1 MNESKLTYIA
11 LVLASA
17 AAVVSLATAGL
28 STLPQGARINAL
40 SQQMEVLTRDNKA
53 LQDQLETVKQDR
65 TRIDELDVGMVALA
79 SVLKVD
85 RVELAKAIAAAKSVD
100 QATPRT
106 AEVPAGQPQAPGASQ
121 PAPAPRPAV
130 ASTKDNEQPQAP
142 KEPPVHSDKAGQVAS
157 LGADNPFSG
166 SPEANDPPT
175 ALTIAVAPQ
184 EPAPAQ
190 AQVAAP
196 LPPMTIQQVDGVL
209 AKRIS
214 ENWFKPAG
222 VADNLSAI
230 VQVNMHRDGKVA
242 SVKLAKASGSEAFD
256 TSVISSIMSINTLP
270 EVQRLSDSDF
280 KKGYASR
287 AIRFT
292 PQMGG

>member
-1 MNESKLTYIA
+1 MKESKLTYIA
-11 LVLASA
+11 LTLAA
-17 AAVVSLATAGL
+17 GAAVVSLATAGL
-28 STLPQGARINAL
+28 STFPQGAQIKTL
-40 SQQMEVLTRDNKA
+40 SQQMEALTRDNKA
-53 LQDQLETVKQDR
+53 LLVQLEAEKQNR
-65 TRIDELDVGMVALA
+65 ARIDELDVGMVALA

-85 RVELAKAIAAAKSVD
+85 QVELARAIAAAKDVD

-106 AEVPAGQPQAPGASQ
+106 ADAPAGQLQAPGASQ
-121 PAPAPRPAV
+121 PASAPGPAV
-130 ASTKDNEQPQAP
+130 ASTKDNEPPQAP
-142 KEPPVHSDKAGQVAS
+142 KEPPIHSDKGGQVAS
-157 LGADNPFSG
+157 HGADNPFSG
-166 SPEANDPPT
+166 SPEANDAPA

-184 EPAPAQ
+184 EPAPAP
-190 AQVAAP
+190 VAAP

-222 VADNLSAI
+222 VADNLSAV

-242 SVKLAKASGSEAFD
+242 SVKLAKASGNEAFD
-256 TSVISSIMSINTLP
+256 TSVMISITSINAIP

>member
-1 MNESKLTYIA
+1 MKESKLTYIA
-11 LVLASA
+11 LVLAA
-17 AAVVSLATAGL
+17 AGAVVSVATAGL
-28 STLPQGARINAL
+28 STLPQGARINTL
-40 SQQMEVLTRDNKA
+40 SQQMEALTRDNKA
-53 LQDQLETVKQDR
+53 LQDQLETMRQDR

-85 RVELAKAIAAAKSVD
+85 RVELAKAIAAAKSID

-121 PAPAPRPAV
+121 PASASSPAL
-130 ASTKDNEQPQAP
+130 ASTKENDQPPAP

-157 LGADNPFSG
+157 LVADNPFSG
-166 SPEANDPPT
+166 SPEDNDPPT
-175 ALTIAVAPQ
+175 ALTIAAVPQ
-184 EPAPAQ
+184 EPAPAP
-190 AQVAAP
+190 VAAP

-256 TSVISSIMSINTLP
+256 TSVISSIMSINALP

>member
-1 MNESKLTYIA
+1 MKESKLTYIA
-11 LVLASA
+11 LTLAA
-17 AAVVSLATAGL
+17 AGAVVSLATAGL
-28 STLPQGARINAL
+28 STLPQGARINTL
-40 SQQMEVLTRDNKA
+40 SQQVEAVTRDNKA
-53 LQDQLETVKQDR
+53 LQDQLETMRQDR

-85 RVELAKAIAAAKSVD
+85 RVELAKAIAAAKSVK
-100 QATPRT
+100 QATPHT
-106 AEVPAGQPQAPGASQ
+106 AEVPAGQPQVPGASQ
-121 PAPAPRPAV
+121 SASASSPAV
-130 ASTKDNEQPQAP
+130 ASTKENDQPPAP

-175 ALTIAVAPQ
+175 ALTIAAAPQ
-184 EPAPAQ
+184 EPAPAP
-190 AQVAAP
+190 VAAP

-256 TSVISSIMSINTLP
+256 TSVISSIMSINALP

>member
-1 MNESKLTYIA
+1 MKESKLTYIA
-11 LVLASA
+11 LVLAA
-17 AAVVSLATAGL
+17 AGAVVSFATSGL
-28 STLPQGARINAL
+28 STLPQGARINTL
-40 SQQMEVLTRDNKA
+40 SQQMEALTRDNKA
-53 LQDQLETVKQDR
+53 LQDQLETMRQDR

-106 AEVPAGQPQAPGASQ
+106 AEVSAGQPEAPGASQ
-121 PAPAPRPAV
+121 PASASSPAV
-130 ASTKDNEQPQAP
+130 ESTKENDQPPAP

-175 ALTIAVAPQ
+175 ALTIATAPQ
-184 EPAPAQ
+184 EPAPAP
-190 AQVAAP
+190 VAAP

-256 TSVISSIMSINTLP
+256 TSVISSIMSINALP